1 MALTKVTGS
10 VIKDSVSLS
19 GNVSVGGTLTY
30 QDVTNVDALGIG
42 TFRTGIKVLAGQVDI
57 GSNIKLGNA
66 GVITATSFVGSGANL
81 TGLNSDLVSDTSP
94 QLGGD
99 LASNSNDI
107 LMAANDR
114 IVFGSDALRVKH
126 TGSHADIENTTGNI
140 TIKNDSSSST
150 EQILIQAKGG
160 EDSIKAIANGA
171 VELYHNNSKRL
182 ESTSQGVDL
191 GFVDG
196 NIRFMAAN
204 GSSNIYVNTDDSE
217 LKMWDNAKILMG
229 ASEDLQIFHD
239 GSDSFIKDTGTGALK
254 VCSNIFRV
262 NNAANSEAM
271 IKAEEN
277 AGVTLSYDANT
288 KFETTSSGVTVTGTC
303 SATAFSGSSGTLTG
317 VAFAAVRT
325 AGNSNNTPFVFNSE
339 EFDIGSNY
347 NASNGIFTAPD
358 IGYYQITV
366 QMTSTSY
373 SGNRHFYLDSST
385 NGGSS
390 WTDRANALTG
400 TPGGANE
407 SINMFIGG
415 IFKTTVTN
423 EQFRVRTGYEFRGTS
438 TYARFSAFK
447 L

>member
-1 MALTKVTGS
+1 ML
-10 VIKDSVSLS
+10 DNHELQL
-19 GNVSVGGTLTY
+19 GN
-30 QDVTNVDALGIG
+30 NVDLKIFHESSSNDNIIDCATTRPLRIRFGG
-42 TFRTGIKVLAGQVDI
+42 SNQFEFLSSGGIKINDGRKI
-57 GSNIKLGNA
+57 FLG
-66 GVITATSFVGSGANL
+66 
-81 TGLNSDLVSDTSP
+81 
-94 QLGGD
+94 
-99 LASNSNDI
+99 
-107 LMAANDR
+107 
-114 IVFGSDALRVKH
+114 
-126 TGSHADIENTTGNI
+126 
-140 TIKNDSSSST
+140 DSSDF
-150 EQILIQAKGG
+150 E
-160 EDSIKAIANGA
+160 
-171 VELYHNNSKRL
+171 
-182 ESTSQGVDL
+182 
-191 GFVDG
+191 
-196 NIRFMAAN
+196 
-204 GSSNIYVNTDDSE
+204 
-217 LKMWDNAKILMG
+217 
-229 ASEDLQIFHD
+229 IFHD
-239 GSDSFIKDTGTGALK
+239 GLDSFIKDTGTGALK
-254 VCSNIFRV
+254 VCSNLFRV
-262 NNAANSEAM
+262 NNAANTEAM

-339 EFDIGSNY
+339 EFDIGSDY

-366 QMTSTSY
+366 QMTSTTY

-390 WTDRANALTG
+390 WTERANALTG

-423 EQFRVRTGYEFRGTS
+423 QQFRVRTGNEFRGTG

-447 L
+447 I